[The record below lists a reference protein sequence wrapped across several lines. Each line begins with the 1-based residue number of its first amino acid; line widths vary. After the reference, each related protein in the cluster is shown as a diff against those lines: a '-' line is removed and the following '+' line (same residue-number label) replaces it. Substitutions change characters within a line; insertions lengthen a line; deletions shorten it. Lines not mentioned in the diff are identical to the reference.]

1 MDNLLYKGFVALDDL
16 KNRDAK
22 NIKLKEDYLL
32 RKGPA
37 EDNAQTSNRK
47 DLLLDYEI
55 IIPKRSEFHAV
66 KMLNDP
72 MSIYNFLS
80 SKNDPFFYYEDFQSK
95 FVKELPKLL
104 WQTEKME
111 DLGDFVLLFPNPDK
125 RAVKHLDRKDDNC
138 ISFNMMQEYYDSIFN
153 TTYNYPYKKKFTTA
167 LKQAFDRA
175 LNMRKIAEDMRM
187 SKAVEFG
194 LSDPLSLEPIDSKN
208 RPLRTNILLK
218 DEQQWERTYA
228 KSENMHKTTAIN
240 AIRTDIVN
248 LLKTDCNMKALVRL
262 CDATWMENDQE
273 HLIIDEDVPSLDQ
286 WKEYREY
293 LKEIAMHL
301 REIKLLKKKIMYIEE
316 KFYGNTRFCVSGSKN
331 RRSIDKMEIKKIVN
345 RLVVKAL
352 IDTINK
358 YDTLQNLWAALKME
372 VSAYSYQYETATN
385 KMRPRN
391 RDYFSQMWMD
401 YMYHYPYTREEID
414 AIMDKDSLEDT
425 KDKEDEDAG
434 EDVGG
439 VETVNPEDTKITIY
453 NYEFN
458 KIERLKIVYYLV
470 SQSELT

>member
-1 MDNLLYKGFVALDDL
+1 LFAYVEKENDALDVEA
-16 KNRDAK
+16 RDK
-22 NIKLKEDYLL
+22 KKKLEDEKLSFEKSL
-32 RKGPA
+32 RKLRTVWGGGMYKPPGTVNN
-37 EDNAQTSNRK
+37 ESDSGITFSQYRWDRNYEVKSTKDVMTLMRK
-47 DLLLDYEI
+47 TICTVLANQGFLMREI
-55 IIPKRSEFHAV
+55 FVRDGDQIAV
-66 KMLNDP
+66 ILT
-72 MSIYNFLS
+72 
-80 SKNDPFFYYEDFQSK
+80 
-95 FVKELPKLL
+95 LP
-104 WQTEKME
+104 E
-111 DLGDFVLLFPNPDK
+111 
-125 RAVKHLDRKDDNC
+125 A
-138 ISFNMMQEYYDSIFN
+138 
-153 TTYNYPYKKKFTTA
+153 
-167 LKQAFDRA
+167 
-175 LNMRKIAEDMRM
+175 NMRKIAEDMRM

>member
-175 LNMRKIAEDMRM
+175 FTEVEEFTPLTQAEKQSEMLGKAAKAFTGIFGM
-187 SKAVEFG
+187 IGKLTKTFKGAGNNSEAKSKDGNKMTEEQRAVKPGAGKVGDE
-194 LSDPLSLEPIDSKN
+194 SENNARITVAESAKN
-208 RPLRTNILLK
+208 RILV
-218 DEQQWERTYA
+218 EGVVPEGG
-228 KSENMHKTTAIN
+228 I
-240 AIRTDIVN
+240 
-248 LLKTDCNMKALVRL
+248 
-262 CDATWMENDQE
+262 DAE
-273 HLIIDEDVPSLDQ
+273 V
-286 WKEYREY
+286 
-293 LKEIAMHL
+293 LKEKVPKYEKDAMQPL
-301 REIKLLKKKIMYIEE
+301 PD
-316 KFYGNTRFCVSGSKN
+316 G
-331 RRSIDKMEIKKIVN
+331 
-345 RLVVKAL
+345 
-352 IDTINK
+352 
-358 YDTLQNLWAALKME
+358 TL
-372 VSAYSYQYETATN
+372 
-385 KMRPRN
+385 
-391 RDYFSQMWMD
+391 
-401 YMYHYPYTREEID
+401 
-414 AIMDKDSLEDT
+414 
-425 KDKEDEDAG
+425 
-434 EDVGG
+434 
-439 VETVNPEDTKITIY
+439 
-453 NYEFN
+453 
-458 KIERLKIVYYLV
+458 
-470 SQSELT
+470 